1 MFFFFLCPHYL
12 TPVYCDSFTNSQN
25 GMKKLLIVIVLL
37 QCLQLFCK
45 GNLDET
51 LSHCLSTIILVT
63 KSFLISV

>member
-1 MFFFFLCPHYL
+1 MFFFFLCRHL
-12 TPVYCDSFTNSQN
+12 TSVYCDSFTNSQN
-25 GMKKLLIVIVLL
+25 GMKKMLIVIVLL